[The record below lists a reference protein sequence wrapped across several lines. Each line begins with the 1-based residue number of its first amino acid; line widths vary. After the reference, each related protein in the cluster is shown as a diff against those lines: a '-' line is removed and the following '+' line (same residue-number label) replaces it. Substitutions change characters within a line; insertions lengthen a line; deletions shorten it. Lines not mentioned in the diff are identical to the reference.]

1 LIFATVAAQVIASPG
16 NGRCAVK
23 VVIGAN
29 PDDAGRDALALGT
42 LLCHALDA
50 EPVLCHVH
58 PADFNFPS
66 QAHVDAE
73 WSSYLHDEAE
83 KVLAAAQAQM
93 TSEYGWPEVRTVV
106 GADHSSGQGLAEVAS
121 EELADYIVIGSAPG
135 ALPGAFQIGST
146 ANKLLHGSPVP
157 VAVAPYGYRNK
168 LPVRIGK
175 VVVGFRNTDE
185 SLLALAKGAEMADTA
200 DVPLLALTVL
210 VRHRVYGSKLGSS
223 AEDTVLAQLHDEA
236 EQAQRDAV
244 ADLHLRR
251 GVQQLTQI
259 ADSPRSALQRMEWA
273 GDEVLV
279 LASATGGPL
288 RRVFLGDMTYKML
301 RSTPVPAIVL
311 PRHTAG

>member
-1 LIFATVAAQVIASPG
+1 M
-16 NGRCAVK
+16 K

-106 GADHSSGQGLAEVAS
+106 GAHHSSGQGLAEVAS